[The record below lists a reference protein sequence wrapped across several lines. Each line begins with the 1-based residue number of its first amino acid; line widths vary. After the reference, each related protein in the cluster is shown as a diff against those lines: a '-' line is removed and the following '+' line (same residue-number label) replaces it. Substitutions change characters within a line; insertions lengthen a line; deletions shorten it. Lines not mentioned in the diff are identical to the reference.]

1 MGSSEYVIVLT
12 TMPAGSEAVRL
23 AKILVEERLAAC
35 VNVQNEMQSV
45 YRWKGKTE
53 QDSEQQL
60 VIKTMSE
67 RVPALRKRIRSLHPY
82 EGPEFVVIKLSDGDK
97 DYLSWLK
104 DAVSKE

>member
-12 TMPAGSEAVRL
+12 TMPSGSEAVRL
-23 AKILVEERLAAC
+23 AKILVEEHLAAC

-45 YRWKGKTE
+45 YHWKGKTE

-67 RVPALRKRIRSLHPY
+67 RVPLLRMRIRSLHPY
-82 EGPEFVVIKLSDGDK
+82 ECPEFVVIQLSGGDEA
-97 DYLSWLK
+97 YLSWLK

>member
-82 EGPEFVVIKLSDGDK
+82 ECPEFVVIQLSDGDK

-104 DAVSKE
+104 DAVSEK

>member
-12 TMPAGSEAVRL
+12 TMPSGSEAVRL

-82 EGPEFVVIKLSDGDK
+82 EGPEFVVIQLSDGDK

-104 DAVSKE
+104 DAVSEK